1 MTPPFNVNQLMFI
14 GLNLTQLPQSQTR
27 NLFFIECDCLI
38 QIDAYHTLN
47 IRNLIVKS
55 DAITMADEKVESL
68 LKGNTLR
75 VYWHLLKTQ
84 NGSVGARETQRALK
98 FSSPA
103 LAVYHLDKLEELGLA
118 EKTMN
123 GEYRLVKAVNVGVLK
138 QFVRFG
144 ALMLPRHFFY
154 ATMFTTLLVFFVFQ
168 VKRIDFNSS
177 FALVITILATTVAW
191 YETLRVWR
199 QKP

>member
-1 MTPPFNVNQLMFI
+1 MCPVM
-14 GLNLTQLPQSQTR
+14 S
-27 NLFFIECDCLI
+27 EE
-38 QIDAYHTLN
+38 QI
-47 IRNLIVKS
+47 
-55 DAITMADEKVESL
+55 ESL

-75 VYWHLLKTQ
+75 VYWHLLKTR

-103 LAVYHLDKLEELGLA
+103 LAVYHLDKLAELGLA
-118 EKTMN
+118 EKLN
-123 GEYRLVKAVNVGVLK
+123 GEYHLVKAVNVGVLK

-144 ALMLPRHFFY
+144 VLMLPRHFFY
-154 ATMFTTLLVFFVFQ
+154 ATMFTTLLVFYLVQFRRV
-168 VKRIDFNSS
+168 DFYST
-177 FALVITILATTVAW
+177 FALVTIILATAITW

>member
-1 MTPPFNVNQLMFI
+1 M
-14 GLNLTQLPQSQTR
+14 S
-27 NLFFIECDCLI
+27 E
-38 QIDAYHTLN
+38 
-47 IRNLIVKS
+47 
-55 DAITMADEKVESL
+55 EKIESL

-75 VYWHLLKTQ
+75 VYWHLLKTR

-103 LAVYHLDKLEELGLA
+103 LAVYHLDKLAELGLA
-118 EKTMN
+118 EKIG

-154 ATMFTTLLVFFVFQ
+154 ATMFTTLLIFYLIQFRHV
-168 VKRIDFNSS
+168 DFYST
-177 FALVITILATTVAW
+177 FALVITLLATGVTW
-191 YETLRVWR
+191 YETLRVWK

>member
-1 MTPPFNVNQLMFI
+1 M
-14 GLNLTQLPQSQTR
+14 G
-27 NLFFIECDCLI
+27 E
-38 QIDAYHTLN
+38 
-47 IRNLIVKS
+47 
-55 DAITMADEKVESL
+55 EKIESL

-75 VYWHLLKTQ
+75 VYWQLLKTK

-103 LAVYHLDKLEELGLA
+103 LAVYHLDKLVEMGLA
-118 EKTMN
+118 EKMN
-123 GEYRLVKAVNVGVLK
+123 GEYRLVKAVNVGVLR

-154 ATMFTTLLVFFVFQ
+154 ATMFTTLLVFYLFQ
-168 VKRIDFNSS
+168 FRHIDFYST
-177 FALVITILATTVAW
+177 FALVLALLATGVAW